1 MYRRALRTW
10 VQELVLYSGVD
21 LRGLIQIFPTMG
33 PGKDVGMGDIL
44 CRAIHHDANFPMDQL
59 RVRFYSSPYQL
70 LRPHIR
76 ERQGLLTFEVS
87 EFLRLM
93 EMASVFRALL
103 KPEEQQA
110 LHELLGIDDSVE
122 KQFYWGRL
130 LGHLTQEAK
139 DMLSAW
145 RIRTWPE
152 SRIKLLYELV
162 DYVFLP
168 GFH

>member
-1 MYRRALRTW
+1 
-10 VQELVLYSGVD
+10 
-21 LRGLIQIFPTMG
+21 
-33 PGKDVGMGDIL
+33 MGDIL
-44 CRAIHHDANFPMDQL
+44 CRAIHHEATFPMDQL

-70 LRPHIR
+70 LRPHTR

-93 EMASVFRALL
+93 EMAAVFRALL

-110 LHELLGIDDSVE
+110 LHELLDLDDSVE
-122 KQFYWGRL
+122 EQFYWGRL
-130 LGHLTQEAK
+130 VGHLTQEAK

-152 SRIKLLYELV
+152 NRIKLLYELI
-162 DYVFLP
+162 DYVFLHQ
-168 GFH
+168 FR